1 MTAKRRGIGE
11 RGYVTPQQQ
20 SAAVP
25 VQRSFKLTAVLCA
38 TGLALATFDQSSF
51 TTALAAI
58 RSDLDIDISAL
69 QWVTSL
75 LPLAAA
81 VALPISGMLGDL
93 WGARATMQ
101 TGFLVFA
108 CAALI
113 TLFSADVQTLI
124 VARAIQGIAVALML
138 PNGAALLGHNLGD
151 SEHRATAFGFWL
163 TISSAG
169 LVLGPL
175 AGGAFA
181 QTVGWRYTYAIMVP
195 AALLSAVGLRRLA
208 DTPRRWSGS
217 IDVAGLLTAS
227 TGLGLL
233 CWALIELGRVG
244 RADAQLE
251 MAAMAAAGAVVAF
264 ALFVV
269 VEKRVRQPVIDLGLL
284 RDRQYTAVLGAA
296 LVYNLA
302 TSGGVFLL
310 SIYLQEQRGVSSVV
324 TGVLLIIA
332 NIGMPLAGRLAG
344 PLARWRPPLVVM
356 SVTAAGMA
364 LTYLALGAVAS
375 LPVSVVALPLVF
387 VGLTC
392 GVLYSFDTQAVLER
406 VPVDRSA
413 SALATL
419 ALMRQVGGVLGI
431 AVLGSLAQV
440 ASHIRGVSGERVALM
455 ATGLL
460 LVPAAVWLH
469 RATRSGGAAGPA
481 ITDNEPALTKDGD
494 PPLTAPSPSD
504 TV

>member
-1 MTAKRRGIGE
+1 MTR
-11 RGYVTPQQQ
+11 QQQ

-25 VQRSFKLTAVLCA
+25 VRRSFKLTAVLCA

-58 RSDLDIDISAL
+58 RSDLAIDLSTL
-69 QWVTSL
+69 QWITSV

-81 VALPISGMLGDL
+81 VALPISGTLGDF

-101 TGFLVFA
+101 AGFLVFS
-108 CAALI
+108 CGALL
-113 TLFSADVQTLI
+113 TLFSTDATTLLI
-124 VARAIQGIAVALML
+124 ARVIQGIGVALML

-151 SEHRATAFGFWL
+151 GTHRATAFGFWL
-163 TISSAG
+163 MISSSG

-181 QTVGWRYTYAIMVP
+181 QTVGWRYTYAVMVP
-195 AALLSAVGLRRLA
+195 AGLLSAVGLRRLV
-208 DTPRRWSGS
+208 DTPRQRSRS

-233 CWALIELGRVG
+233 CWALIEVGRIG
-244 RADAQLE
+244 RADAQLTA
-251 MAAMAAAGAVVAF
+251 AAMATAGALVAF
-264 ALFVV
+264 ALFVA
-269 VEKRVRQPVIDLGLL
+269 VEKRVRHPVLDLALL
-284 RDRQYTAVLGAA
+284 RNRQYTAVLGAA
-296 LVYNLA
+296 LLYNLA
-302 TSGGVFLL
+302 TSGGIFLL
-310 SIYLQEQRGVSSVV
+310 SIYLQEQRGVGSVV
-324 TGVLLIIA
+324 TGVLLIIS
-332 NIGMPLAGRLAG
+332 NLGMPLAGRLAG

-356 SVTAAGMA
+356 SGSAAGMA
-364 LTYLALGAVAS
+364 LTYIALGALAVAPIAA
-375 LPVSVVALPLVF
+375 LALPLVL

-406 VPVDRSA
+406 VPAERSA

-431 AVLGSLAQV
+431 AVLGSIAQL
-440 ASHIRGVSGERVALM
+440 ASHVPGVAGERVALVT
-455 ATGLL
+455 TGVLL
-460 LVPAAVWLH
+460 IPAALWL
-469 RATRSGGAAGPA
+469 RWARRPAG
-481 ITDNEPALTKDGD
+481 NEPAATSKGPVPAQTGASRGGEEGD
-494 PPLTAPSPSD
+494 PPLTAHSPSD

>member
-1 MTAKRRGIGE
+1 
-11 RGYVTPQQQ
+11 
-20 SAAVP
+20 
-25 VQRSFKLTAVLCA
+25 
-38 TGLALATFDQSSF
+38 
-51 TTALAAI
+51 
-58 RSDLDIDISAL
+58 
-69 QWVTSL
+69 
-75 LPLAAA
+75 
-81 VALPISGMLGDL
+81 PISGMLGDL

-227 TGLGLL
+227 TRPGLRCL
-233 CWALIELGRVG
+233 ALIELGRVG

-344 PLARWRPPLVVM
+344 PLARWRPPLVV
-356 SVTAAGMA
+356 
-364 LTYLALGAVAS
+364 
-375 LPVSVVALPLVF
+375 
-387 VGLTC
+387 
-392 GVLYSFDTQAVLER
+392 
-406 VPVDRSA
+406 DRKS
-413 SALATL
+413 
-419 ALMRQVGGVLGI
+419 
-431 AVLGSLAQV
+431 
-440 ASHIRGVSGERVALM
+440 
-455 ATGLL
+455 
-460 LVPAAVWLH
+460 
-469 RATRSGGAAGPA
+469 TRLNS
-481 ITDNEPALTKDGD
+481 
-494 PPLTAPSPSD
+494 S
-504 TV
+504 

>member
-1 MTAKRRGIGE
+1 
-11 RGYVTPQQQ
+11 
-20 SAAVP
+20 
-25 VQRSFKLTAVLCA
+25 
-38 TGLALATFDQSSF
+38 
-51 TTALAAI
+51 
-58 RSDLDIDISAL
+58 
-69 QWVTSL
+69 
-75 LPLAAA
+75 
-81 VALPISGMLGDL
+81 
-93 WGARATMQ
+93 
-101 TGFLVFA
+101 
-108 CAALI
+108 
-113 TLFSADVQTLI
+113 
-124 VARAIQGIAVALML
+124 
-138 PNGAALLGHNLGD
+138 
-151 SEHRATAFGFWL
+151 
-163 TISSAG
+163 
-169 LVLGPL
+169 
-175 AGGAFA
+175 GGAFA

-392 GVLYSFDTQAVLER
+392 GVLYSFNTQAVLER

-440 ASHIRGVSGERVALM
+440 AS
-455 ATGLL
+455 
-460 LVPAAVWLH
+460 
-469 RATRSGGAAGPA
+469 
-481 ITDNEPALTKDGD
+481 
-494 PPLTAPSPSD
+494 
-504 TV
+504 